1 VIWDAVFAY
10 LHFLAVGLTA
20 GLLLAEYW
28 LLRRPLDR
36 MQVRLIG
43 TVDLGYF
50 LAAIGVVATGLARV
64 LYFGKGTSYYLANH
78 LFWVKMAVF
87 LVVGLA
93 SVPPTLQFIRWNREA
108 RSQPTFA
115 PLSRELDR
123 VRACIALELGLLAL
137 LPLLATMVA
146 RGWGL

>member
-1 VIWDAVFAY
+1 VIWDAIFAY
-10 LHFLAVGLTA
+10 LHYMAIGLTA
-20 GLLLAEYW
+20 GLLLAEHW
-28 LLRRPLDR
+28 LLKRPLDR
-36 MQVRLIG
+36 AQVRLLG

-50 LAAIGVVATGLARV
+50 LAAIAVLATGLARV
-64 LYFGKGTSYYLANH
+64 LYFGKGTGYYLANH

-93 SVPPTLQFIRWNREA
+93 SIPPTLQFIRWNREA

-115 PLSRELDR
+115 PLGRELDR

-137 LPLLATMVA
+137 LPLLATMIA
-146 RGWGL
+146 RGFGL